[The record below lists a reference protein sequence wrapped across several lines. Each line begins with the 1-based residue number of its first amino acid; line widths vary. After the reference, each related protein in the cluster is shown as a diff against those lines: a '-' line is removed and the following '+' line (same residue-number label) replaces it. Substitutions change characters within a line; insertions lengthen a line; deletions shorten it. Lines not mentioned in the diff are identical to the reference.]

1 MTNSASKHLA
11 ARAERLVRSLVGI
24 TDVRLAWTARGT
36 LHAVHL
42 VRHPD
47 TQQHQ
52 LVRNVV
58 SGLKAAFG
66 IELPGSAIHM
76 HEDASTLPAPAPLE
90 IPIAQPEPVAAVIEA
105 PKIAAHAPVKVVA
118 AAGATRPSATA
129 TLPAVVAER
138 LPPADVVRR
147 HEHARHIAMM
157 TEPIVARPVETRLR
171 VPREPV
177 ELDHIDVER
186 HGKML
191 RCRIVLSVGEQK
203 YPAMA
208 EAADGPSAEAELA
221 ARVALDA
228 LRAAGAVG
236 ASFHGIG
243 TITIANCNYL
253 VATVRDAADGVAR
266 AGAVPLLDSMAWS
279 AALAV
284 LRAAGTDTPV
294 DMRPAVG
301 PQLRTATYA

>member
-11 ARAERLVRSLVGI
+11 ARVERLVRSLVGI
-24 TDVRLAWTARGT
+24 SDVRLAWTSRGT

-66 IELPGSAIHM
+66 IELPTSAIQM
-76 HEDASTLPAPAPLE
+76 HADASTLPPAAPLE
-90 IPIAQPEPVAAVIEA
+90 VPIAEPEPVAAVVDA
-105 PKIAAHAPVKVVA
+105 PKVAAYAPVKIASAVGA
-118 AAGATRPSATA
+118 AV
-129 TLPAVVAER
+129 PASTEKAPVVVAER
-138 LPPADVVRR
+138 LPPADAMRR
-147 HEHARHIAMM
+147 HEHPRHIAMM
-157 TEPIVARPVETRLR
+157 TEPIVARPVEAQLR

-186 HGKML
+186 HGRTL
-191 RCRIVLSVGEQK
+191 RCRIVLSVGENT

-243 TITIANCNYL
+243 MITISNCNYL
-253 VATVRDAADGVAR
+253 VATVRDSADGVAR

-284 LRAAGTDTPV
+284 LRAAGTETPV
-294 DMRPAVG
+294 DMRPAAG
-301 PQLRTATYA
+301 PAMRTATYA